1 MTAIQAVHIRS
12 YEERLDPKAHI
23 VYRIEVQANV
33 RAWQIWRRYSEFAD
47 LHADLAR
54 DTGAPPPAELPPKH
68 TLSVSL
74 FRSKKD
80 QAMLEERKA
89 GLEQYLRAIISARD
103 DRWRDSLVF
112 KQFLGVPVSRNV
124 NHAPTTFSASSWIDA
139 HTELENDLRDVRA
152 DVNKRDALTDRGD
165 VPAAHKAN
173 VGAKTK
179 LAKIIPR
186 IGTLAR
192 GLQELR
198 MGGMSEG
205 ELQRR
210 TDMVGRLQDEC
221 EKLGKMLTVAR
232 WSSTSPQNR
241 GGYAA
246 QPAPDSDRE
255 ALLGGAGSAKPFAR
269 VFGQKAKPQETEE
282 TRPLDNVGVFGL
294 QQVQMQRQDD
304 QLSQLTTILARQRQM
319 GEAIGSEI
327 AYQNTLLDELTEDVD
342 KVGGKLTKAGR
353 QMARL
358 G

>member
-1 MTAIQAVHIRS
+1 MTSIQAVHIRS
-12 YEERLDPKAHI
+12 YEERSEPKAHT

-33 RAWQIWRRYSEFAD
+33 RAWQIWRRYSEFAE

-68 TLSVSL
+68 ALSL
-74 FRSKKD
+74 FRSRTNNNI
-80 QAMLEERKA
+80 LEERKA
-89 GLEQYLRAIISARD
+89 GLEQYLRAIISSRE
-103 DRWRDSLVF
+103 DRWRESLPF
-112 KQFLGVPVSRNV
+112 KKFLGVPTGRAGN
-124 NHAPTTFSASSWIDA
+124 NAPAAFSTSSWMDE
-139 HTELENDLRDVRA
+139 HTELENILRDVRA

-173 VGAKTK
+173 VGAKAK
-179 LAKIIPR
+179 LAKLIPR
-186 IGTLAR
+186 IGALAR
-192 GLQELR
+192 GLQELG

-210 TDMVGRLQDEC
+210 TDMVGRLQDDC

-232 WSSTSPQNR
+232 WSSTAPQGR
-241 GGYAA
+241 GAYAA
-246 QPAPDSDRE
+246 QPAPDSDRD
-255 ALLGGAGSAKPFAR
+255 ALLGTSSGGAKPFAR

-282 TRPLDNVGVFGL
+282 TRPLDDVGVFNL
-294 QQVQMQRQDD
+294 QQVQMHRQDD

-327 AYQNTLLDELTEDVD
+327 SYQNTLLDDLTNDVD
-342 KVGGKLTKAGR
+342 KVGDKLTKAGR